1 MMSVGCFLSGVLFFG
16 IVPFGEG
23 VSFSEWKGDSGVEGH
38 SRSRSPWQV
47 AFYGGR
53 SWTQPSE
60 ITLHLPGQNTLLR
73 FEGVRYSDRSFE
85 MPIYYG
91 VRVNYFLPE
100 NPSVVLGVEVLHN
113 KVYAQTDRN
122 VRAIGIENG
131 VPVDR
136 NQRLSDT
143 IQKFDISHGVNYLTF
158 NAMYR
163 PVEWQKGRLVPY
175 AGVGLGVLL
184 LHPENR
190 VGNQAREQWEWDG
203 FGWQVFLGGEYELT
217 DTWSLFLEYK
227 YTNSSVTVKV
237 VDGWADTRL
246 RTHHI
251 AFGSA
256 YRL

>member
-1 MMSVGCFLSGVLFFG
+1 MFWAGKVFSWA
-16 IVPFGEG
+16 
-23 VSFSEWKGDSGVEGH
+23 VSFSVDKGFQ
-38 SRSRSPWQV
+38 SPWQV

-53 SWTQPSE
+53 SLTQPSE
-60 ITLHLPGQNTLLR
+60 ITLHLPGQKTRLR

-91 VRVNYFLPE
+91 VKVNYFLPK
-100 NPSVVLGVEVLHN
+100 NPSLVFGVEVLHN
-113 KVYAQTDRN
+113 KVYAQAERD
-122 VRAIGIENG
+122 VRAFGVENG

-143 IQKFDISHGVNYLTF
+143 VQKFDVSHGVNYLTF
-158 NAMYR
+158 NVTYR
-163 PVEWQKGRLVPY
+163 PLSGRGGNFVPY
-175 AGVGLGVLL
+175 LGLGLGVLL

-190 VGNQAREQWEWDG
+190 VGGQAREQWEWDG
-203 FGWQVFLGGEYELT
+203 FGWQVFLGGEYELGSG
-217 DTWSLFLEYK
+217 WSLFFEYK
-227 YTNSSVTVKV
+227 YTDSSVTVNV

-246 RTHHI
+246 RTHHF